1 MLEKEWKYFIKDE
14 TEISKIK
21 ENSKKVGIIQ
31 WYLKSDE
38 NKEERIR
45 LELIPQRTGIMKKWI
60 KTIKEK
66 TDDPEVRIEDEN
78 TFLPKS
84 EDIHKLYHSPVVLKI
99 RYIYN
104 DDPEIVLDEYF
115 EIKDLLEYDIKEKY
129 ILEVEEKSKKV
140 DFDSLKE
147 YGISSFQ
154 KLTEEEMLKYK
165 NKNIAKYLK
174 NEGIKSIKE
183 LNDFIENKLI
193 GDITVVMP
201 VGTSFKNY
209 IERNSEKG
217 KELEFLKGLTFE
229 NIDKSAELQ
238 TLDILKNKGFN
249 INKVILFIYPPF
261 EDISKEEVEKLG
273 LEYED
278 GLNKI
283 YYYLKYASQK
293 FFGIDV
299 EYRKVNFDT
308 ENIETSK
315 NTFNEIWKYLDE
327 IFKKEKE
334 VIIDIAPGIKYIG
347 IIMALYALFNRKSFY
362 YKYERQFD
370 IVKIPAFGIDW
381 DYNYIDELNAI
392 FKSYNNTNFEEIINM
407 PKELYEILNIRDNE
421 ILPFYPID
429 KIINSF
435 KEKREMPFGYGE
447 RYFDLIENEN
457 LKKYLKH
464 GIIKKWSQMWIGDQI
479 PETVEHSQ
487 RHSKRLMEFTVNLIN
502 TIGED
507 EFLKPFKDEELNRE
521 YIKNITYKDLIYFLL
536 GVSINVHDLGHTYP
550 MFKDRNG
557 NVFYL
562 DSLPSLVRDLHNEL
576 TLQLIEDFNYD
587 VLAIENDFEGISLR
601 KIFRDK
607 TLEVVSSIK
616 MICKY
621 HRGYLGV
628 DKESDINNK
637 DFVKIMNLDTRKLE
651 DVFNPED
658 ELLKKITMYLAKWLK
673 FIDGTDVQADRVVT
687 ENYHKNRLERT
698 KNEIIYL
705 IDKLKSNYEI
715 NDNYYNSINII
726 KDKLSKHTKI
736 HNEKELIED
745 MKLVEK
751 EAEKLEQYVYE
762 NIDNIN
768 NMLELIDKIAFK
780 ARQFSHFNK
789 HKSVSAVIPEWL
801 EYSNKDNNKKLHIK
815 LIKNIEVSE
824 IDNAVLKKIKKDIN
838 DEFNNSNLTKDI
850 DIKEVVISY

>member
-1 MLEKEWKYFIKDE
+1 
-14 TEISKIK
+14 
-21 ENSKKVGIIQ
+21 
-31 WYLKSDE
+31 
-38 NKEERIR
+38 
-45 LELIPQRTGIMKKWI
+45 MKRWT

-66 TDDPEVRIEDEN
+66 TANPEVRIEEEK
-78 TFLPKS
+78 TFLPEK
-84 EDIHKLYHSPVVLKI
+84 EDIHKLYDSPVVLKI
-99 RYIYN
+99 RHIYKK
-104 DDPEIVLDEYF
+104 DPEIVLDEYF
-115 EIKDLLEYDIKEKY
+115 EIKDLLEYDKKEKH

-140 DFDSLKE
+140 NFESLEE
-147 YGISSFQ
+147 YGIYSFK
-154 KLTEEEMLKYK
+154 KLNEKEMLKYK
-165 NKNIAKYLK
+165 NKNIAKNLK
-174 NEGIKSIKE
+174 KEGMKSIKE
-183 LNDFIENKLI
+183 LIDFIENKLI

-201 VGTSFKNY
+201 VGIAFENY
-209 IERNSEKG
+209 INRESKKINKT
-217 KELEFLKGLTFE
+217 ELDFLKDLTFQ
-229 NIDKSAELQ
+229 NIDRSPELQ
-238 TLDILKNKGFN
+238 TLQILKNKGFN
-249 INKVILFIYPPF
+249 IKKVILFIYYPF
-261 EDISKEEVEKLG
+261 NNITKEEVEELG
-273 LEYED
+273 LEYENE
-278 GLNKI
+278 LNKI
-283 YYYLKYASQK
+283 YYYLKYAIQK

-299 EYRKVNFDT
+299 EYRKIYFDT

-315 NTFNEIWKYLDE
+315 NTLNEIWEYLDE

-347 IIMALYALFNRKSFY
+347 VIMALYALFDRKSFY

-392 FKSYNNTNFEEIINM
+392 FKSYNNTNFEEIIDI

-421 ILPFYPID
+421 ILPFYPIGE
-429 KIINSF
+429 IINSF

-447 RYFDLIENEN
+447 RYFDLIENED
-457 LKKYLKH
+457 LKNYLKY

-502 TIGED
+502 TIGEE
-507 EFLKPFKDEELNRE
+507 EFLKPFNEEELNRE
-521 YIKNITYKDLIYFLL
+521 YTKNITYKDLIYFLL

-550 MFKDRNG
+550 IFKDRNG
-557 NVFYL
+557 NKFYL

-576 TLQLIEDFNYD
+576 TVQLIEDYNYD

-601 KIFRDK
+601 KIFIDK

-628 DKESDINNK
+628 DRESNNK
-637 DFVKIMNLDTRKLE
+637 KFAEIMNLDIRKLE
-651 DVFNPED
+651 DVFNPDD
-658 ELLKKITMYLAKWLK
+658 ELLKRITMYLAKWLK

-687 ENYHKNRLERT
+687 ENYHKNRIERT

-736 HNEKELIED
+736 NNEKELIDD

-751 EAEKLEQYVYE
+751 EAEKLEGYVYE
-762 NIDNIN
+762 NIDNMN
-768 NMLELIDKIAFK
+768 NMFELIDKIAFK
-780 ARQFSHFNK
+780 ARQFGHFNK

-824 IDNAVLKKIKKDIN
+824 IDNSTLDKIKKDII
-838 DEFNNSNLTKDI
+838 DEFNNSNLAKDI
-850 DIKEVVISY
+850 NIKEVIISY